1 LKEWQFNRKKTLE
14 RGAAQEQRAL
24 ERGIIQKHRA
34 LPIRA
39 SFTLHVLGHLA
50 AVPVVE
56 TNHLTMKVLFC
67 FSGQQPG
74 EKKPE
79 ASQTGIAKLEE
90 LP

>member
-1 LKEWQFNRKKTLE
+1 MAIQQEKTLE

-34 LPIRA
+34 LPTRA

-67 FSGQQPG
+67 FSWQQPG

>member
-56 TNHLTMKVLFC
+56 TNH
-67 FSGQQPG
+67 
-74 EKKPE
+74 
-79 ASQTGIAKLEE
+79 
-90 LP
+90 